1 MPMKFCD
8 PEICRSC
15 PAAAD
20 MPCCL
25 RRKAQFCMWLARRR
39 SARAIR
45 GALETMSLRLM
56 EDAEALERE
65 AAALPKS
72 L

>member
-1 MPMKFCD
+1 
-8 PEICRSC
+8 
-15 PAAAD
+15 
-20 MPCCL
+20 
-25 RRKAQFCMWLARRR
+25 MWLARRR
-39 SARAIR
+39 SARGIR